1 MPRVAFTAKTRKY
14 LGSLDAV
21 ESVTQYRICYS
32 KEFRDDCMRRYAEG
46 GSPAAI
52 FREAGLD
59 PKIIG
64 YKRVE
69 RCIARWKAENA
80 EKAAQEQEAQEKSHA
95 RLAIRP
101 KAGYDGL
108 LRLRPTDFVGCV
120 VRCGGTWGIS
130 KCLRCY
136 GLVAALACA
145 NWLVH
150 ESVCVNRLVRADWY
164 EPIGGPA

>member
-69 RCIARWKAENA
+69 RCIARWKAEDA
-80 EKAAQEQEAQEKSHA
+80 ESPRNPLGKT
-95 RLAIRP
+95 RRIR
-101 KAGYDGL
+101 
-108 LRLRPTDFVGCV
+108 
-120 VRCGGTWGIS
+120 
-130 KCLRCY
+130 
-136 GLVAALACA
+136 
-145 NWLVH
+145 
-150 ESVCVNRLVRADWY
+150 ESRFR
-164 EPIGGPA
+164 IFR

>member
-64 YKRVE
+64 YSAWNV
-69 RCIARWKAENA
+69 A
-80 EKAAQEQEAQEKSHA
+80 S
-95 RLAIRP
+95 LAGRR
-101 KAGYDGL
+101 KMRK
-108 LRLRPTDFVGCV
+108 RLRKSLGKTRRIRKSRF
-120 VRCGGTWGIS
+120 RIF
-130 KCLRCY
+130 R
-136 GLVAALACA
+136 
-145 NWLVH
+145 
-150 ESVCVNRLVRADWY
+150 
-164 EPIGGPA
+164 

>member
-59 PKIIG
+59 PKDHRIQ
-64 YKRVE
+64 
-69 RCIARWKAENA
+69 ARGTLHRSLEGGK
-80 EKAAQEQEAQEKSHA
+80 
-95 RLAIRP
+95 
-101 KAGYDGL
+101 
-108 LRLRPTDFVGCV
+108 
-120 VRCGGTWGIS
+120 CGKG
-130 KCLRCY
+130 R
-136 GLVAALACA
+136 
-145 NWLVH
+145 
-150 ESVCVNRLVRADWY
+150 
-164 EPIGGPA
+164 

>member
-1 MPRVAFTAKTRKY
+1 MTAYFREESGEGMRWIQKGWERTVPRVAFTAKTRKY

-21 ESVTQYRICYS
+21 ESVTQYRIRYS

-80 EKAAQEQEAQEKSHA
+80 EKAAQEQEAQE
-95 RLAIRP
+95 
-101 KAGYDGL
+101 
-108 LRLRPTDFVGCV
+108 
-120 VRCGGTWGIS
+120 
-130 KCLRCY
+130 
-136 GLVAALACA
+136 
-145 NWLVH
+145 
-150 ESVCVNRLVRADWY
+150 
-164 EPIGGPA
+164 

>member
-64 YKRVE
+64 YSVWNVALPAGRQKMR
-69 RCIARWKAENA
+69 
-80 EKAAQEQEAQEKSHA
+80 KSP
-95 RLAIRP
+95 RNPLGKTRRIR
-101 KAGYDGL
+101 
-108 LRLRPTDFVGCV
+108 
-120 VRCGGTWGIS
+120 
-130 KCLRCY
+130 
-136 GLVAALACA
+136 
-145 NWLVH
+145 
-150 ESVCVNRLVRADWY
+150 ESRFR
-164 EPIGGPA
+164 IFR

>member
-21 ESVTQYRICYS
+21 ESV
-32 KEFRDDCMRRYAEG
+32 MRRYAEG

-69 RCIARWKAENA
+69 RCIARWKAEDA
-80 EKAAQEQEAQEKSHA
+80 EKATEVAGENKENQEE
-95 RLAIRP
+95 
-101 KAGYDGL
+101 
-108 LRLRPTDFVGCV
+108 
-120 VRCGGTWGIS
+120 
-130 KCLRCY
+130 
-136 GLVAALACA
+136 
-145 NWLVH
+145 
-150 ESVCVNRLVRADWY
+150 
-164 EPIGGPA
+164 

>member
-21 ESVTQYRICYS
+21 ESVTQYRIWH
-32 KEFRDDCMRRYAEG
+32 RYAEG

-80 EKAAQEQEAQEKSHA
+80 EKAAETAVENSENQGE
-95 RLAIRP
+95 
-101 KAGYDGL
+101 
-108 LRLRPTDFVGCV
+108 
-120 VRCGGTWGIS
+120 
-130 KCLRCY
+130 
-136 GLVAALACA
+136 
-145 NWLVH
+145 
-150 ESVCVNRLVRADWY
+150 
-164 EPIGGPA
+164 

>member
-21 ESVTQYRICYS
+21 ESVTQYRIRYS

-69 RCIARWKAENA
+69 RWKAENA
-80 EKAAQEQEAQEKSHA
+80 EKAAQEQEAQE
-95 RLAIRP
+95 
-101 KAGYDGL
+101 
-108 LRLRPTDFVGCV
+108 
-120 VRCGGTWGIS
+120 
-130 KCLRCY
+130 
-136 GLVAALACA
+136 
-145 NWLVH
+145 
-150 ESVCVNRLVRADWY
+150 
-164 EPIGGPA
+164 

>member
-69 RCIARWKAENA
+69 RCIARWKAEDA
-80 EKAAQEQEAQEKSHA
+80 EKATEV
-95 RLAIRP
+95 
-101 KAGYDGL
+101 AGGKQGESG
-108 LRLRPTDFVGCV
+108 RVDFESSD
-120 VRCGGTWGIS
+120 RSEIFRMSW
-130 KCLRCY
+130 
-136 GLVAALACA
+136 VAAMGVAC
-145 NWLVH
+145 
-150 ESVCVNRLVRADWY
+150 SV
-164 EPIGGPA
+164 

>member
-64 YKRVE
+64 YKRDRTSASSVASPAG
-69 RCIARWKAENA
+69 RR
-80 EKAAQEQEAQEKSHA
+80 
-95 RLAIRP
+95 RMPRRP
-101 KAGYDGL
+101 L
-108 LRLRPTDFVGCV
+108 RSRRLRSSRTQVLRFV
-120 VRCGGTWGIS
+120 
-130 KCLRCY
+130 
-136 GLVAALACA
+136 
-145 NWLVH
+145 
-150 ESVCVNRLVRADWY
+150 
-164 EPIGGPA
+164 

>member
-1 MPRVAFTAKTRKY
+1 MDTERLGAYSAKSWFTAKTSKY

-21 ESVTQYRICYS
+21 ESVTQYRICYPE
-32 KEFRDDCMRRYAEG
+32 EFRDDCMRRYAEG

-80 EKAAQEQEAQEKSHA
+80 EKAAQEQEAQE
-95 RLAIRP
+95 
-101 KAGYDGL
+101 
-108 LRLRPTDFVGCV
+108 
-120 VRCGGTWGIS
+120 
-130 KCLRCY
+130 
-136 GLVAALACA
+136 
-145 NWLVH
+145 
-150 ESVCVNRLVRADWY
+150 
-164 EPIGGPA
+164 

>member
-80 EKAAQEQEAQEKSHA
+80 
-95 RLAIRP
+95 RRP
-101 KAGYDGL
+101 L
-108 LRLRPTDFVGCV
+108 RSRRLRSSRTQVLRFV
-120 VRCGGTWGIS
+120 
-130 KCLRCY
+130 
-136 GLVAALACA
+136 
-145 NWLVH
+145 
-150 ESVCVNRLVRADWY
+150 
-164 EPIGGPA
+164 

>member
-59 PKIIG
+59 
-64 YKRVE
+64 E
-69 RCIARWKAENA
+69 D
-80 EKAAQEQEAQEKSHA
+80 H
-95 RLAIRP
+95 RLQACGTLHRP
-101 KAGYDGL
+101 LEG
-108 LRLRPTDFVGCV
+108 R
-120 VRCGGTWGIS
+120 RCGKVRGIRWGKQGESGRVDFESSDRSEIFRMS
-130 KCLRCY
+130 W
-136 GLVAALACA
+136 VAAMGVAC
-145 NWLVH
+145 
-150 ESVCVNRLVRADWY
+150 SV
-164 EPIGGPA
+164 

>member
-14 LGSLDAV
+14 LGTL
-21 ESVTQYRICYS
+21 EYRICYS

-69 RCIARWKAENA
+69 RCIARWKAEDAAKAEQEQSDA
-80 EKAAQEQEAQEKSHA
+80 EKNDDAEE
-95 RLAIRP
+95 
-101 KAGYDGL
+101 
-108 LRLRPTDFVGCV
+108 
-120 VRCGGTWGIS
+120 
-130 KCLRCY
+130 
-136 GLVAALACA
+136 
-145 NWLVH
+145 
-150 ESVCVNRLVRADWY
+150 
-164 EPIGGPA
+164 

>member
-80 EKAAQEQEAQEKSHA
+80 EKAAETAMENSENQGE
-95 RLAIRP
+95 
-101 KAGYDGL
+101 
-108 LRLRPTDFVGCV
+108 
-120 VRCGGTWGIS
+120 
-130 KCLRCY
+130 
-136 GLVAALACA
+136 
-145 NWLVH
+145 
-150 ESVCVNRLVRADWY
+150 
-164 EPIGGPA
+164 

>member
-14 LGSLDAV
+14 LGTLDAV

-69 RCIARWKAENA
+69 RCIARWKAEDAAKAEQEQSDA
-80 EKAAQEQEAQEKSHA
+80 EKNDDAEDPAERFRIGPLMRRHC
-95 RLAIRP
+95 
-101 KAGYDGL
+101 
-108 LRLRPTDFVGCV
+108 LRLRWAHDGMVA
-120 VRCGGTWGIS
+120 
-130 KCLRCY
+130 
-136 GLVAALACA
+136 LVC
-145 NWLVH
+145 
-150 ESVCVNRLVRADWY
+150 
-164 EPIGGPA
+164 

>member
-21 ESVTQYRICYS
+21 ESVTQYRIRYS

-64 YKRVE
+64 YKGKMGLRG
-69 RCIARWKAENA
+69 AL
-80 EKAAQEQEAQEKSHA
+80 ST
-95 RLAIRP
+95 LGGGIRMVSVSDVGVTLDADHP
-101 KAGYDGL
+101 EEYQTL
-108 LRLRPTDFVGCV
+108 LRLSRTP
-120 VRCGGTWGIS
+120 
-130 KCLRCY
+130 
-136 GLVAALACA
+136 
-145 NWLVH
+145 
-150 ESVCVNRLVRADWY
+150 
-164 EPIGGPA
+164 

>member
-1 MPRVAFTAKTRKY
+1 MEEGVRYAARTGKVRSVQCQELRSQLRPASISGLWMPWNR
-14 LGSLDAV
+14 SP
-21 ESVTQYRICYS
+21 

-80 EKAAQEQEAQEKSHA
+80 EKAAETAVENSENQGE
-95 RLAIRP
+95 
-101 KAGYDGL
+101 
-108 LRLRPTDFVGCV
+108 
-120 VRCGGTWGIS
+120 
-130 KCLRCY
+130 
-136 GLVAALACA
+136 
-145 NWLVH
+145 
-150 ESVCVNRLVRADWY
+150 
-164 EPIGGPA
+164 

>member
-59 PKIIG
+59 PKII
-64 YKRVE
+64 E

-80 EKAAQEQEAQEKSHA
+80 EKAAQEQEAQE
-95 RLAIRP
+95 
-101 KAGYDGL
+101 
-108 LRLRPTDFVGCV
+108 
-120 VRCGGTWGIS
+120 
-130 KCLRCY
+130 
-136 GLVAALACA
+136 
-145 NWLVH
+145 
-150 ESVCVNRLVRADWY
+150 
-164 EPIGGPA
+164 

>member
-69 RCIARWKAENA
+69 RCIARMEDRPGAFRLPRLYA
-80 EKAAQEQEAQEKSHA
+80 CLLSAVLP
-95 RLAIRP
+95 RLAN
-101 KAGYDGL
+101 
-108 LRLRPTDFVGCV
+108 
-120 VRCGGTWGIS
+120 
-130 KCLRCY
+130 
-136 GLVAALACA
+136 AAVLPLC
-145 NWLVH
+145 
-150 ESVCVNRLVRADWY
+150 
-164 EPIGGPA
+164 

>member
-1 MPRVAFTAKTRKY
+1 MTAYFRE
-14 LGSLDAV
+14 
-21 ESVTQYRICYS
+21 ESGEGMRWIQKGCYS

-80 EKAAQEQEAQEKSHA
+80 EKAAQEQEAQE
-95 RLAIRP
+95 
-101 KAGYDGL
+101 
-108 LRLRPTDFVGCV
+108 
-120 VRCGGTWGIS
+120 
-130 KCLRCY
+130 
-136 GLVAALACA
+136 
-145 NWLVH
+145 
-150 ESVCVNRLVRADWY
+150 
-164 EPIGGPA
+164 

>member
-52 FREAGLD
+52 FREAGLE

-64 YKRVE
+64 YKRAG

-80 EKAAQEQEAQEKSHA
+80 EKAAETAVENSENQGE
-95 RLAIRP
+95 
-101 KAGYDGL
+101 
-108 LRLRPTDFVGCV
+108 
-120 VRCGGTWGIS
+120 
-130 KCLRCY
+130 
-136 GLVAALACA
+136 
-145 NWLVH
+145 
-150 ESVCVNRLVRADWY
+150 
-164 EPIGGPA
+164 

>member
-69 RCIARWKAENA
+69 RCIARWKAEDA
-80 EKAAQEQEAQEKSHA
+80 ENPTYLKLVKIYQDTTAVQDGVLAAS
-95 RLAIRP
+95 
-101 KAGYDGL
+101 
-108 LRLRPTDFVGCV
+108 
-120 VRCGGTWGIS
+120 GGTGV
-130 KCLRCY
+130 
-136 GLVAALACA
+136 LVKTPVADLLTSLKDTEDDIRA
-145 NWLVH
+145 NQ
-150 ESVCVNRLVRADWY
+150 
-164 EPIGGPA
+164 

>member
-32 KEFRDDCMRRYAEG
+32 KEFRDDCMRRHAEG

-69 RCIARWKAENA
+69 RCIARWKAEDA
-80 EKAAQEQEAQEKSHA
+80 EKSAES
-95 RLAIRP
+95 
-101 KAGYDGL
+101 AGENKENQG
-108 LRLRPTDFVGCV
+108 
-120 VRCGGTWGIS
+120 
-130 KCLRCY
+130 
-136 GLVAALACA
+136 
-145 NWLVH
+145 
-150 ESVCVNRLVRADWY
+150 E
-164 EPIGGPA
+164 

>member
-1 MPRVAFTAKTRKY
+1 MDTERLGAYSAKSCVHRKD

-80 EKAAQEQEAQEKSHA
+80 EKAAQEQEAQE
-95 RLAIRP
+95 
-101 KAGYDGL
+101 
-108 LRLRPTDFVGCV
+108 
-120 VRCGGTWGIS
+120 
-130 KCLRCY
+130 
-136 GLVAALACA
+136 
-145 NWLVH
+145 
-150 ESVCVNRLVRADWY
+150 
-164 EPIGGPA
+164 

>member
-1 MPRVAFTAKTRKY
+1 MDTERLGAYSAKSCVHRKY

-80 EKAAQEQEAQEKSHA
+80 EKAAQEQETQE
-95 RLAIRP
+95 
-101 KAGYDGL
+101 
-108 LRLRPTDFVGCV
+108 
-120 VRCGGTWGIS
+120 
-130 KCLRCY
+130 
-136 GLVAALACA
+136 
-145 NWLVH
+145 
-150 ESVCVNRLVRADWY
+150 
-164 EPIGGPA
+164 

>member
-1 MPRVAFTAKTRKY
+1 MPRVAVTAKTRKY

-64 YKRVE
+64 YKRRALHRPLEGGECREGRSGAGGSGVV
-69 RCIARWKAENA
+69 AR
-80 EKAAQEQEAQEKSHA
+80 KSCNSSK
-95 RLAIRP
+95 R
-101 KAGYDGL
+101 GL
-108 LRLRPTDFVGCV
+108 
-120 VRCGGTWGIS
+120 
-130 KCLRCY
+130 
-136 GLVAALACA
+136 
-145 NWLVH
+145 
-150 ESVCVNRLVRADWY
+150 
-164 EPIGGPA
+164 